1 MHPRFQTAFAQ
12 LADNLQSALEPILAD
27 KYFPA
32 LLTGEQVSSLK
43 SATGLDEDALA
54 FALLPLAAACART
67 PLSNFNVGAIARGVS
82 GTWYFG
88 ANMEFIGATMQ
99 QTVHAEQSAISHAWL
114 SGEKALAAITVN
126 YRIVEDMASGLS
138 HYLADQGF
146 DSLQEMVGLANNNI
160 VPAEDLDRSYIV
172 YPRINLDKCVGCGRC
187 YISCYDG
194 GHQAM
199 EWSEKT
205 RTPHCNTEKCV
216 GCLLC
221 GHVCPVGCIE
231 LGEVKFKK
239 GEKEHPVTL

>member
-1 MHPRFQTAFAQ
+1 MDGGAKAVNKDVYQESDGGKWVRYDENGHMIKGENCQNGNWYYF
-12 LADNLQSALEPILAD
+12 EPVTGAMIHGPWTLPD
-27 KYFPA
+27 GRKVYYD
-32 LLTGEQVSSLK
+32 LT
-43 SATGLDEDALA
+43 TG
-54 FALLPLAAACART
+54 
-67 PLSNFNVGAIARGVS
+67 I
-82 GTWYFG
+82 
-88 ANMEFIGATMQ
+88 MQ
-99 QTVHAEQSAISHAWL
+99 Y
-114 SGEKALAAITVN
+114 G

-146 DSLQEMVGLANNNI
+146 DSLQEMVGLANHNI

-221 GHVCPVGCIE
+221 GHVCPVGCID

>member
-1 MHPRFQTAFAQ
+1 DLLLNMGSTHG
-12 LADNLQSALEPILAD
+12 LAMVFSML
-27 KYFPA
+27 
-32 LLTGEQVSSLK
+32 
-43 SATGLDEDALA
+43 
-54 FALLPLAAACART
+54 
-67 PLSNFNVGAIARGVS
+67 
-82 GTWYFG
+82 
-88 ANMEFIGATMQ
+88 
-99 QTVHAEQSAISHAWL
+99 
-114 SGEKALAAITVN
+114 LAAIIWNLGTWFFGLPASSSHTLIGAIIGIETWEDAAEFLLLGAATLQVTTGIMQYG

-146 DSLQEMVGLANNNI
+146 DSLQEMVGLANHNI

-172 YPRINLDKCVGCGRC
+172 YPHINLDKCVGCGRC

-221 GHVCPVGCIE
+221 GHVCPVGCID

>member
-1 MHPRFQTAFAQ
+1 
-12 LADNLQSALEPILAD
+12 
-27 KYFPA
+27 
-32 LLTGEQVSSLK
+32 
-43 SATGLDEDALA
+43 
-54 FALLPLAAACART
+54 
-67 PLSNFNVGAIARGVS
+67 
-82 GTWYFG
+82 
-88 ANMEFIGATMQ
+88 
-99 QTVHAEQSAISHAWL
+99 
-114 SGEKALAAITVN
+114 
-126 YRIVEDMASGLS
+126 
-138 HYLADQGF
+138 
-146 DSLQEMVGLANNNI
+146 
-160 VPAEDLDRSYIV
+160 
-172 YPRINLDKCVGCGRC
+172 C